1 MSSLNLY
8 LVAIAIW
15 GSTWLAIKFQLGV
28 VAPAVSIVWRFGL
41 SALMLLAYAR
51 WKKLNLRFSARQHVW
66 IALQG
71 VFMFGMSYVC
81 VYVSEQYLA
90 SGLVAVA
97 FSIIV
102 FWNIILVRL
111 FFGTPINPVA
121 VLAAALGVAGIGLV
135 FLPELTSFSTARESV
150 FGLGLSVI
158 GTLIASLGS
167 MAATRNQAHGLPT
180 VQANGFAMLYGAISV
195 ALYAVL
201 TGDSFIFDWSFAYVA
216 SLLYLALFGS
226 VLAFGAYLTLMRRI
240 GAERAGYAGVAVPI
254 VALVLST
261 VVENLRWQAPM
272 VAGVALCLAGN
283 ILMLRG
289 SGTRAQV
296 AAEELPR
303 A

>member
-1 MSSLNLY
+1 MSNLNLY
-8 LVAIAIW
+8 LIAITIW
-15 GSTWLAIKFQLGV
+15 GSTWLAITFQLGV
-28 VAPAVSIVWRFGL
+28 VPPAVSIVWRFAL
-41 SALMLLAYAR
+41 SAAMLLAYAR
-51 WKKLNLRFSARQHVW
+51 WKKLNLRFSAREHFW
-66 IALQG
+66 IAVQG

-81 VYVSEQYLA
+81 VYIAEQHLA

-102 FWNIILVRL
+102 FWNIVLVRL
-111 FFGTPINPVA
+111 FFGTPINLVA
-121 VLAAALGVAGIGLV
+121 LLAATLGVGGIALV
-135 FLPELTSFSTARESV
+135 FLPELTSFSTAREGV
-150 FGLGLSVI
+150 LGLGLSII

-180 VQANGFAMLYGAISV
+180 VQVNGFAMLYGAISV
-195 ALYAVL
+195 AVYALL
-201 TGDSFIFDWSFAYVA
+201 TGDSFTFDWSGAYVA

-254 VALVLST
+254 VALFLST

-272 VAGVALCLAGN
+272 IAGVALCLAGN
-283 ILMLRG
+283 VLMLKG